1 MSWHANPEILPAAGY
16 TRYTPAVPGCC
27 ILDRA
32 RTAAGFHRA
41 AAWSESDRVVPQW
54 CGNRLLCAFA
64 LIISVY
70 SVNSVTTPVISV
82 ATPMV
87 YNSAPQ
93 SVSFFANYEEFPAR
107 HTAPLAD
114 GYRRQARLCDVWLRL
129 RRAGKSAAFYCLQIK
144 RSGEKPPRRARGK
157 PPARMK
163 CIEHRAFGIEHLD
176 FGTGIFTCRTR
187 LPLQFAGDH
196 RTSVTH
202 YWLLLVARC
211 FPARRDSFLPV
222 PPGLVAPRIRVIRL
236 ESLPRARRGGP
247 SRPAGKPNRFAIADT
262 RRTHKSV
269 CPLLPE
275 CAGIQYSLV
284 IFS

>member
-1 MSWHANPEILPAAGY
+1 MIPAAGY
-16 TRYTPAVPGCC
+16 TVYAPAVPGCC
-27 ILDRA
+27 VLDRA
-32 RTAAGFHRA
+32 RTAAGFHPA
-41 AAWSESDRVVPQW
+41 AAWSESDRIVPQW

-64 LIISVY
+64 VITSV
-70 SVNSVTTPVISV
+70 SSVISV

-196 RTSVTH
+196 RTSVTN
-202 YWLLLVARC
+202 YWSLLPGAPGC
-211 FPARRDSFLPV
+211 V
-222 PPGLVAPRIRVIRL
+222 PRFRVIRL

-247 SRPAGKPNRFAIADT
+247 SHPARKPNRLAIADT
-262 RRTHKSV
+262 RRTQKSV
-269 CPLLPE
+269 CPLLPG
-275 CAGIQYSLV
+275 CAAGN
-284 IFS
+284 